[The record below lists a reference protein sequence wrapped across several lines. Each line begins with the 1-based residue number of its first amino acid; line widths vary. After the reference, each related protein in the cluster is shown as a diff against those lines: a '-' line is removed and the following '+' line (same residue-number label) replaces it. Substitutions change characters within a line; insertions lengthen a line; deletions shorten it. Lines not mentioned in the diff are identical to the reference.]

1 MSHAVRTVI
10 TSARSSAPVSRATRR
25 FMSSD
30 MTPQQIDSTRALWK
44 NVSLIGTPLIGAYAF
59 YVLSNHHGCPPRTKY
74 SYMEISKKEFP
85 WGADPLFGNPN
96 LQCGDH
102 GH

>member
-30 MTPQQIDSTRALWK
+30 MTPQQIDCTFVPSSPHPAPHRLDDPHPPAPAYAPVSTRLCRWWRECRIHI
-44 NVSLIGTPLIGAYAF
+44 VSG
-59 YVLSNHHGCPPRTKY
+59 YV
-74 SYMEISKKEFP
+74 
-85 WGADPLFGNPN
+85 A
-96 LQCGDH
+96 
-102 GH
+102 